1 MSLWIKYL
9 LIAIGIDMGDAN
21 TKLLIDNMGNMLI
34 AKENPC
40 DDPKDMLLE
49 NGLKRMTSNY
59 PFRRQM
65 C

>member
-34 AKENPC
+34 AKENLC